1 MGFEMDFA
9 AGMFGGPMT
18 STASLQAALNAAGNA
33 NPATGYAI
41 AYPFGVLGPI
51 LCFFLFKTLLKPK
64 IEVPAPGR
72 LVVAETRADERG
84 IAGLTISEVL
94 PRIPKDVELLT
105 IRSRFTRTAPLM

>member
-1 MGFEMDFA
+1 MDNIGTFLDSQPFIA
-9 AGMFGGPMT
+9 MFLVIGLGYV
-18 STASLQAALNAAGNA
+18 AGNA
-33 NPATGYAI
+33 NPSTGHAI

-51 LCFFLFKTLLKPK
+51 LGFFLFKTLLKPK
-64 IEVPAPGR
+64 NEVPAPGH
-72 LVVAETRADERG
+72 LVVAGARSDEHG

>member
-1 MGFEMDFA
+1 LDNIGAFLDSQPFI
-9 AGMFGGPMT
+9 
-18 STASLQAALNAAGNA
+18 ALFLVIGLGYAAGNA

-51 LCFFLFKTLLKPK
+51 LCFFLFKTLLKPM